1 MVCRERRGEVCL
13 IQCVGG
19 HANRAAALLAV
30 VVGEG
35 VAGDRPQIAQGI
47 GDAPAQQDGI
57 RPQQDLLRQ
66 VLRVLRCGASA
77 QAVAVDGL
85 HLRMQEG
92 LGGLFVHGNHLRV

>member
-1 MVCRERRGEVCL
+1 MCRERRGEVCL

-19 HANRAAALLAV
+19 HAHRAAAPLAV
-30 VVGEG
+30 VVGEA
-35 VAGDRPQIAQGI
+35 VAGDCPEIAQGI
-47 GDAPAQQDGI
+47 GNPPAQQDGI
-57 RPQQDLLRQ
+57 RPQQE
-66 VLRVLRCGASA
+66 VLRVLRRGAAA

>member
-1 MVCRERRGEVCL
+1 MCGERGGEVCL

-19 HANRAAALLAV
+19 HAHRAAAPLAV
-30 VVGEG
+30 VVGED

-47 GDAPAQQDGI
+47 GYAPAQQGGI
-57 RPQQDLLRQ
+57 CPQQDLLRQ
-66 VLRVLRCGASA
+66 ILCIVERGAAA